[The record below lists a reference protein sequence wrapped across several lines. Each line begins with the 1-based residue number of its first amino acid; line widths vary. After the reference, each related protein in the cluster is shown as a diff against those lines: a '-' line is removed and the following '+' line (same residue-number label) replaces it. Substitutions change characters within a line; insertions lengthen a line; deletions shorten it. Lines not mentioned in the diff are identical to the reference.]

1 MNTPLAQGIR
11 RELERRERYRELL
24 RRVAREDSDA
34 RLLLEAL
41 FDSARLS
48 KTNGNL
54 TIFGEFMLTMADR
67 YEMEKS
73 AP

>member
-1 MNTPLAQGIR
+1 MNTSLAQGIR

-24 RRVAREDSDA
+24 RRVAQEDSDA

-48 KTNGNL
+48 KANGNL
-54 TIFGEFMLTMADR
+54 AIFGEFMLTMADR